1 MNATNKLSAGPWL
14 RRCAIGVV
22 LLYFISAFGHVFFGS
37 MNADEGFYAV
47 AARAVMQG
55 EMPYRDFGYTQTPL
69 LPFINGLVMRFTG
82 YGLFEQRAVNGVWG
96 ALALAL
102 AAFWLARRTRAW
114 VGLLL
119 VVLFSLTPGWM
130 YFIHLGKTYAF
141 TALVVVAAAWV
152 FLEQPAGWRRTAL
165 IGVLGVVGVGCRLPA
180 APFFA
185 VLWIASL
192 KGGQGTFSLRLLG
205 GGVALAAMAVV
216 ALGPFYLA
224 APEGSVFWT
233 LQFHR
238 LSVPNRLWHVTWQ
251 SFAALAPAL
260 WVAVLCALVAVC
272 RRKTTIS
279 PREGWVTL
287 AAIAALAANFLP
299 RGAFEEYAVPFLLP
313 LAMSAGVVLHRAF
326 SSESHFFMR
335 MQMMLIGVGALIT
348 APLIRLTYVP
358 VMPLN
363 VVSLWLPPGVPSFRV
378 DLPALLWEA
387 SRRVTLWVPGGQPLI
402 GPNIILAVEAGL
414 PVPST
419 LRMGGFS
426 ATSELAPEVAGK
438 LQLETYE
445 SLEKRCLDP
454 QTRLLA
460 FSAEPLLN
468 YSWSMPSFQN
478 IPEASRA
485 RLLQILQSHFYVIQ
499 KDANF
504 LLLGRR
510 AAAPDIP
517 GRQEEAGR

>member
-1 MNATNKLSAGPWL
+1 MNAVTILGGGPWL
-14 RRCAIGVV
+14 RRCAVGVV
-22 LLYFISAFGHVFFGS
+22 LLYLTSALGHVFFGS

-69 LPFINGLVMRFTG
+69 LPYINGLVMRFTG

-119 VVLFSLTPGWM
+119 VVVFSLTPAWM

-165 IGVLGVVGVGCRLPA
+165 IGVLGVLGVGCRLPA

-185 VLWIASL
+185 VLWLASL
-192 KGGQGTFSLRLLG
+192 TGGGGTFSVRLLG
-205 GGVALAAMAVV
+205 GGAALTVMAAVV
-216 ALGPFYLA
+216 LGPFYLA
-224 APEGSVFWT
+224 APEGSVFWV

-238 LSVPNRLWHVTWQ
+238 LSLPNKDWHVLWQ
-251 SFAALAPAL
+251 SFATLAPAL

-272 RRKTTIS
+272 RRKTSIK
-279 PREGWVTL
+279 PREGWLTL
-287 AAIAALAANFLP
+287 AATAAVAANLLP
-299 RGAFEEYAVPFLLP
+299 RGAYEEYAVPFLLP
-313 LAMSAGVVLHRAF
+313 LAMSAGVVLYRAF
-326 SSESHFFMR
+326 NDGNHFFMR
-335 MQMMLIGVGALIT
+335 AQVVLIGVGALIT
-348 APLIRLTYVP
+348 APLINLSYSRVLP
-358 VMPLN
+358 PNL
-363 VVSLWLPPGVPSFRV
+363 VSWWLPPGVPTYDA

-445 SLEKRCLDP
+445 SLEKRYLDP

-485 RLLQILQSHFYVIQ
+485 RLLQIFKRDFYVIQ
-499 KDANF
+499 KDTYY

-510 AAAPDIP
+510 AAEPDIS